1 MTAPEL
7 EKPVVPEAIQIV
19 QESFTPEQEKH
30 LQEYGIQVRPQAMQ
44 NVTNA
49 QGQVIAQST
58 DPANQAQTMIQ
69 VAVPVDQ
76 PTAENWSKG
85 SINDSQTWYGV
96 KIIRTIKQALHN
108 SWKLVI
114 GKN

>member
-1 MTAPEL
+1 MTTPEI
-7 EKPVVPEAIQIV
+7 EKQSMPEPIQQV
-19 QESFTPEQEKH
+19 QENFSPEQEKH
-30 LQEYGIQVRPQAMQ
+30 LQEHGIEVRPTAMQ
-44 NVTNA
+44 NVTDD

-58 DPANQAQTMIQ
+58 DPANQSQSTPQ
-69 VAVPVDQ
+69 VTIPVDQ
-76 PTAENWSKG
+76 TTAQTWSKG